1 MQVKNI
7 LLKPNRKL
15 TYEDKI
21 IDEIKTLNEEI
32 NFAYADFQNQTDS
45 DLLEASI
52 YRLQEL
58 RARHSFL
65 MKQAK
70 AHSIDAGKYIFG
82 VYEEV

>member
-1 MQVKNI
+1 M
-7 LLKPNRKL
+7 

-21 IDEIKTLNEEI
+21 IDEIKALNEEI
-32 NFAYADFQNQTDS
+32 DLAYSDFQNQTDS

-58 RARHSFL
+58 RARHSYL

-70 AHSIDAGKYIFG
+70 SHSIDAGKYIFG
-82 VYEEV
+82 VYEEI

>member
-7 LLKPNRKL
+7 LLRPTKKV

-21 IDEIKTLNEEI
+21 IDEIKAINEEI
-32 NFAYADFQNQTDS
+32 NLAYLDFQNQTDS

-58 RARHSFL
+58 KARHSFL

-70 AHSIDAGKYIFG
+70 ANSIDAGKYIFG

>member
-7 LLKPNRKL
+7 LLKPNKKQ

-32 NFAYADFQNQTDS
+32 DLAYSDFQNQTDS

-70 AHSIDAGKYIFG
+70 AHSIDAGKYFFG